1 MAAARVFAPRM
12 ASMVSSTSI
21 RAARPMLQ
29 TGSKLQG
36 ATTQR
41 GFSGITQ
48 SLSTKPST
56 PFQSLKRAQP
66 SSLLRNALPQA
77 GRQLARRPY
86 SSEMATALVEVSRNL
101 GMGGAAIGLS
111 GAGVGIGL
119 VFAALIQGT
128 ARNPSVRGQLFQYA
142 ILGFAF
148 CEAIGLFTLMV
159 SMMAKFI

>member
-1 MAAARVFAPRM
+1 
-12 ASMVSSTSI
+12 
-21 RAARPMLQ
+21 MLQ
-29 TGSKLQG
+29 TNSKLQL
-36 ATTQR
+36 ATSQR
-41 GFSGITQ
+41 GFSGLSQ
-48 SLSTKPST
+48 SLRTKSTT
-56 PFQSLKRAQP
+56 PFQTLKRQQAPAALRTALAQHT
-66 SSLLRNALPQA
+66 SRQA
-77 GRQLARRPY
+77 TRAY

-101 GMGGAAIGLS
+101 GMGAGAIGLS